1 MEAYI
6 LDMRRW
12 KPTDS
17 RRLMPTYSSRK
28 DRSLRRLDIMEAYR
42 LEKSACV
49 CVFVRGLYPSCNI
62 NACLFSW
69 LGTAGTTG

>member
-17 RRLMPTYSSRK
+17 RRLMLTYRSRK
-28 DRSLRRLDIMEAYR
+28 DRSLLRLDIMEAYR

-49 CVFVRGLYPSCNI
+49 HVSVCARATPL
-62 NACLFSW
+62 L
-69 LGTAGTTG
+69 